1 MRWTFYA
8 SSMPIPVIPPLAD
21 LPVIHRTA
29 DGADHIAR
37 ALWAVAAAC
46 MHLAQCREERQQQR
60 AARQQAELVR
70 ELARQ
75 LSPRLRRDLGL

>member
-1 MRWTFYA
+1 MKWTLYA
-8 SSMPIPVIPPLAD
+8 SSMPIPAMHPRAD
-21 LPVIHRTA
+21 LPAIHQA
-29 DGADHIAR
+29 GDGADPIAR
-37 ALWAVAAAC
+37 ALWAVAAVC
-46 MHLAQCREERQQQR
+46 TRLARRREARRQQR